1 MISLKGI
8 KNAFHFAGAMV
19 VICDLNEYR
28 RCVREFQIPLLNT
41 LFETLHALCNLLV
54 VEPSNLK
61 QMCTVDQ
68 LVSMNFHY
76 NDTHT
81 NYQVYLFCCCCFL

>member
-1 MISLKGI
+1 MDNIVSVNLTLLS
-8 KNAFHFAGAMV
+8 GAMV

-68 LVSMNFHY
+68 LVSICKSYFLNYTVYNFKIEK
-76 NDTHT
+76 
-81 NYQVYLFCCCCFL
+81 